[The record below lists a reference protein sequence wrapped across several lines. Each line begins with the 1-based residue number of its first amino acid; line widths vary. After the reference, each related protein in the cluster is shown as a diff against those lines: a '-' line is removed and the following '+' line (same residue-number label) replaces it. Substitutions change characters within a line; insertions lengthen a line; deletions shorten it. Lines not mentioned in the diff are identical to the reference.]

1 MNARLARLMFSS
13 AISQNFVI
21 LRLARES
28 GEPKDPSS
36 FFLSLIAIF
45 RRSAN
50 FTCHRVSFRKLFAP
64 EKSAVHSCAN
74 NKNSVILSEAK
85 DPSSFLLSLIP
96 ILGRTVNASRHKAS
110 RRKLCAPKK
119 SAVRLSATNKN
130 IVILSEAK
138 DPSFFSLS
146 TTAILGVLFPARPQW
161 LLSSIFSPPFSV
173 PLCLRGKSLF
183 AGARQ

>member
-1 MNARLARLMFSS
+1 MVGQPREKRPRKAKGNRLMNARLARLMFSS

-36 FFLSLIAIF
+36 FFLSLIAIL

-50 FTCHRVSFRKLFAP
+50 STCHRVSFRKLFAP
-64 EKSAVHSCAN
+64 EKSAVHSCATYE
-74 NKNSVILSEAK
+74 NS
-85 DPSSFLLSLIP
+85 
-96 ILGRTVNASRHKAS
+96 
-110 RRKLCAPKK
+110 
-119 SAVRLSATNKN
+119 
-130 IVILSEAK
+130 VILSEAK

-146 TTAILGVLFPARPQW
+146 TAAIFRTRFSVPRQRFPFSASPSSVPPQW
-161 LLSSIFSPPFSV
+161 RPFLAFSPPFSV